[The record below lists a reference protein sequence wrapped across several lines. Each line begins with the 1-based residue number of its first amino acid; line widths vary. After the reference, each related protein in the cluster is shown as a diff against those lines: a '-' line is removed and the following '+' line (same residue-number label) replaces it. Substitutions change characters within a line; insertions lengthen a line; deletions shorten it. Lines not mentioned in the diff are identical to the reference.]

1 MEELRIPYLEGNATK
16 QEQIKVI
23 NIILKH
29 LGIGIESS
37 KDDRFYSYVS
47 KFIVDFP
54 TKTEDGRILSPAKLE
69 TVLGNK
75 IFRKLLR
82 ITKGNAD
89 VMDKIIKALN
99 KEVLY
104 RKKTGKMKYMKNIE
118 TWVNNGEWE
127 NSYNSD
133 ATRNSVGVP
142 KQKLI

>member
-1 MEELRIPYLEGNATK
+1 MEEIRIPYLEGNATK

-82 ITKGNAD
+82 ITKRNAD
-89 VMDKIIKALN
+89 TMDEIIKALN

-133 ATRNSVGVP
+133 ATRSSVGVP